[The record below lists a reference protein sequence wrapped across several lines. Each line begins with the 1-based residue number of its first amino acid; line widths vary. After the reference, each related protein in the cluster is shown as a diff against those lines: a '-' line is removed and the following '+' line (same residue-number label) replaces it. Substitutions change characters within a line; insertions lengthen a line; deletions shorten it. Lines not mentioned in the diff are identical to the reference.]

1 MNLSIARCTRGR
13 SRLRAP
19 WTAQASVEYQIT
31 SNATMVAAMASAYS
45 NGLAWGR
52 RNWGN
57 RAMKNTANLGLV
69 TLVAKPERHP
79 ETLRRGCC

>member
-1 MNLSIARCTRGR
+1 M
-13 SRLRAP
+13 
-19 WTAQASVEYQIT
+19 EYQIT

-45 NGLAWGR
+45 NGLACGR

-79 ETLRRGCC
+79 ETLRSGALLSAVGLPVKKRPGTEHDEDQSTA